1 MSRGKAHTPNINQSL
16 YNADNSF
23 SDYIDR
29 ADAFMID
36 AKRDTVVKI
45 NEKLQKQIIYKDVP
59 NQLILNEYTNVLN
72 PWPAKHNRTGS
83 DFLKYYPVESS
94 L

>member
-16 YNADNSF
+16 FNADNSF

-36 AKRDTVVKI
+36 AKRNTVVKI
-45 NEKLQKQIIYKDVP
+45 NEKL
-59 NQLILNEYTNVLN
+59 
-72 PWPAKHNRTGS
+72 
-83 DFLKYYPVESS
+83 
-94 L
+94 